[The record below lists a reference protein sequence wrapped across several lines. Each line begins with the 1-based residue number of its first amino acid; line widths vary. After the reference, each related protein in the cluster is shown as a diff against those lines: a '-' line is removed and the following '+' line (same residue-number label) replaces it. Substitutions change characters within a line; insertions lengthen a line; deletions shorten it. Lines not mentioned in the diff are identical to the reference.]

1 MKELGRLLNRKTI
14 LLILA
19 AACICVV
26 AVFAGDF
33 SDCGIDNYK
42 IKVREYNWLIDGHTD
57 EQIQEHADE
66 LAQDDRRI
74 FKRLAKE
81 YKEKS
86 DYIDGYTESVKAV
99 ITNASNMKKFSVFGT
114 SESIAN
120 INKTEN
126 DYKRIE
132 NVQVRELNSRAVE
145 QFLKNDISIYIVLAL
160 MIYIIYIIYE
170 YRDNG
175 MWQIIYTAVN
185 GRMRIAVKDIAA
197 VGLGALFVS
206 LTMQLCGLVSM
217 LVVYGGWDS
226 LTAPVQ
232 CLKGYNNFTYP
243 ISVMTYL
250 FIRYMII
257 SLIEDNKIIHDTI
270 KIPEIIRFCAIIP
283 DFELSTEKAR
293 SVLPKTIDHKDGVF
307 NVSRAT
313 LLVTA
318 FKKINIINVMN
329 VSSILRKYDNIMIA
343 GVPVRMINVLCMV
356 CISIAVI
363 SAIFLALLGKVIRP
377 GRTAG
382 FIGKMIEKIGH
393 GVQRVLDRFP
403 HFWKEMYKFLITARG
418 WIVIC
423 VVVFITIFICNNQK
437 IAYSEDE
444 KKRDEYYQQYGGRDY
459 SGFTSLIEQRQ
470 NDVYE
475 AQAKLDTAREQYER
489 GELSEDDVSRYVY
502 NLMDAERLLDNMS
515 EYMQQIEYVSQIK
528 EQYGIDAYVMSQRG
542 YDQIFGIKG
551 ATRKLLIYIILG
563 FGVVL
568 IAETENSV
576 EYKNGMNM
584 LIGSSKKGRRW
595 EHTVK
600 AAAVCILVGV
610 SAFLLYIIEMIIMY
624 KAYGMPYINA
634 PLISLT
640 YMNTAK
646 VFRNITISQ
655 YMLILM
661 AEEILFAVA
670 VGLETVFAS
679 RHIFKKNSGK
689 GIPLI
694 IVINT
699 AILCIIM

>member
-160 MIYIIYIIYE
+160 MIYIIYNIYE

-185 GRMRIAVKDIAA
+185 GRMRIAVKDTAA

-206 LTMQLCGLVSM
+206 LIMQLCGLVSM
-217 LVVYGGWDS
+217 LVVYGGWCS

-232 CLKGYNNFTYP
+232 CLTGYNNFTYP

-257 SLIEDNKIIHDTI
+257 SLIVIAIVLVISLVFALCRKRISSIVMVGIIAGAEAFAYQNI
-270 KIPEIIRFCAIIP
+270 SMQGRLRI
-283 DFELSTEKAR
+283 
-293 SVLPKTIDHKDGVF
+293 
-307 NVSRAT
+307 
-313 LLVTA
+313 

-329 VSSILRKYDNIMIA
+329 VSNILRKYDNIMIA
-343 GVPVRMINVLCMV
+343 GVPVSMVNVLCMV
-356 CISIAVI
+356 CIIIAVI
-363 SAIFLALLGKVIRP
+363 SAIFLTLLGKVIRP
-377 GRTAG
+377 GRSAG

-393 GVQRVLDRFP
+393 GVQRVLDRLP

-475 AQAKLDTAREQYER
+475 AKAKLDTAREQYER

-542 YDQIFGIKG
+542 YDQIFGSKG

>member
-42 IKVREYNWLIDGHTD
+42 IKVREYNWLINGHTD
-57 EQIQEHADE
+57 EQIQQHADE

-226 LTAPVQ
+226 LTEPVQ

-257 SLIEDNKIIHDTI
+257 SLIVIAIVLVISLVFALCRKRISSIVLVGIIAGAEAFAYQNI
-270 KIPEIIRFCAIIP
+270 SMQGRLRI
-283 DFELSTEKAR
+283 
-293 SVLPKTIDHKDGVF
+293 
-307 NVSRAT
+307 
-313 LLVTA
+313 

-329 VSSILRKYDNIMIA
+329 VSNILRKYDNIMIA
-343 GVPVRMINVLCMV
+343 GVPVSMVNVLCMV
-356 CISIAVI
+356 CIIIAVI

-377 GRTAG
+377 GRSAG

-393 GVQRVLDRFP
+393 VVQRILSRIP

-542 YDQIFGIKG
+542 YDQIFGSKG
-551 ATRKLLIYIILG
+551 TTRKLLIYIILG

>member
-1 MKELGRLLNRKTI
+1 
-14 LLILA
+14 
-19 AACICVV
+19 
-26 AVFAGDF
+26 
-33 SDCGIDNYK
+33 
-42 IKVREYNWLIDGHTD
+42 
-57 EQIQEHADE
+57 
-66 LAQDDRRI
+66 
-74 FKRLAKE
+74 
-81 YKEKS
+81 
-86 DYIDGYTESVKAV
+86 
-99 ITNASNMKKFSVFGT
+99 
-114 SESIAN
+114 
-120 INKTEN
+120 
-126 DYKRIE
+126 
-132 NVQVRELNSRAVE
+132 
-145 QFLKNDISIYIVLAL
+145 
-160 MIYIIYIIYE
+160 
-170 YRDNG
+170 
-175 MWQIIYTAVN
+175 
-185 GRMRIAVKDIAA
+185 
-197 VGLGALFVS
+197 
-206 LTMQLCGLVSM
+206 
-217 LVVYGGWDS
+217 
-226 LTAPVQ
+226 
-232 CLKGYNNFTYP
+232 
-243 ISVMTYL
+243 
-250 FIRYMII
+250 
-257 SLIEDNKIIHDTI
+257 
-270 KIPEIIRFCAIIP
+270 
-283 DFELSTEKAR
+283 
-293 SVLPKTIDHKDGVF
+293 
-307 NVSRAT
+307 
-313 LLVTA
+313 
-318 FKKINIINVMN
+318 
-329 VSSILRKYDNIMIA
+329 
-343 GVPVRMINVLCMV
+343 
-356 CISIAVI
+356 
-363 SAIFLALLGKVIRP
+363 
-377 GRTAG
+377 
-382 FIGKMIEKIGH
+382 MIEKIGH

-542 YDQIFGIKG
+542 YDQIFGSKG
-551 ATRKLLIYIILG
+551 TTRKLLIYIILG